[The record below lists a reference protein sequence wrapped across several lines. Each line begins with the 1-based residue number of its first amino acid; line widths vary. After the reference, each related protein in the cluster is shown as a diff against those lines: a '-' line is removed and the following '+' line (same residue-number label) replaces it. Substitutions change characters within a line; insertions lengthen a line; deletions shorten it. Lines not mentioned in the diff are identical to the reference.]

1 MHLSTRWRRL
11 AAVSSVVA
19 ILVVTV
25 LATSSGI
32 AAAAG
37 LFDPATATEM
47 RAAPARAATMR
58 DGLRG
63 SSDGSLRERLVTLN
77 SVELARIVPP
87 AADNDSNRLERAK
100 ALNGAV
106 TLDLFPGVAVTAQR
120 NDIQAPEEGGFVWVG
135 RGGSAQPSWVT
146 LVINDNEV
154 FGQVQTGGRLYRIES
169 VSGKLHRIRE
179 LDQEKI
185 RDDMHLEASA
195 DRLEKRSET
204 EPSSPTTKA
213 AVAASASAPT
223 TINVLVAHTV
233 SARQEVG
240 TAQQMQARINLAVA
254 LANQAF
260 ANSGANIRFAR
271 VGGESEINYDEAAYY
286 GGSSGSNNY
295 VGMLCDLTGVGCS
308 YLGVSNGHTSSFSGL
323 RKKRRNVN
331 ADLVI
336 LMRKQGAY
344 CGIAWVLDP
353 PTSSTVTYGFSV
365 VTSSPSYGCIEGNSL
380 AHETGHNMGLHHD
393 RAEEKLETGSM
404 PSASKFNFGYV
415 DKTGKFFD
423 IMAYRS
429 SCGNGCT
436 RVPFFSTPLKKY
448 PSATTGRALG
458 IPANVSGAADATRA
472 LNGNRA
478 TVSAYR

>member
-1 MHLSTRWRRL
+1 MHLSTHRRRL
-11 AAVSSVVA
+11 AAVRSLLP
-19 ILVVTV
+19 ILAVTV
-25 LATSSGI
+25 LAGSNGI
-32 AAAAG
+32 ATAAG

-47 RAAPARAATMR
+47 RAAPARPATMR

-63 SSDGSLRERLVTLN
+63 SSEGSLRERLVTLN
-77 SVELARIVPP
+77 PNELARIVPP

-100 ALNGAV
+100 ALKGAV

-120 NDIQAPEEGGFVWVG
+120 NDIQAPEDGGFVWVG
-135 RGGSAQPSWVT
+135 RGGDAQPSWVT

-154 FGQVQTGGRLYRIES
+154 LGQVQTGGRLYRIES

-185 RDDMHLEASA
+185 RDDMHLEAAA
-195 DRLEKRSET
+195 DKLEKKSESA
-204 EPSSPTTKA
+204 PASPTPKNA
-213 AVAASASAPT
+213 VVAASTSLT
-223 TINVLVAHTV
+223 TINVMVAHTV
-233 SARQEVG
+233 NARQEVG
-240 TAQQMQARINLAVA
+240 SAKQMQARINLAVA

-260 ANSGANIRFAR
+260 ANSGANLKFER
-271 VGGESEINYDEAAYY
+271 VGGQNEINYNEAAYY
-286 GGSSGSNNY
+286 GGSSSGNNY
-295 VGMLCDLTGVGCS
+295 VGMLCDLTGVGCG
-308 YLGVSNGHTSSFSGL
+308 YLGVSNGHTGTFSGL
-323 RKKRRNVN
+323 RKKRGNVN

-353 PTSSTVTYGFSV
+353 PTNSTDTYGFSV
-365 VTSSPSYGCIEGNSL
+365 MTSSPSYGCVEGNTL

-393 RAEEKLETGSM
+393 RAEEKLESGSSA
-404 PSASKFNFGYV
+404 PASKFNFGYV

-436 RVPFFSTPLKKY
+436 RVPYFSTPLQKY
-448 PSATTGRALG
+448 PNSNGRALG
-458 IPANVSGAADATRA
+458 IPQNVSGAADATRA
-472 LNGNRA
+472 LNGTRA